1 MNESQFLAL
10 YDLQPVEQRKESRS
24 LWYPDLIQWW
34 EKEKVKWLASRPLAP
49 NAIFFVRENLEKKV

>member
-1 MNESQFLAL
+1 MNESQLFAL

-24 LWYPDLIQWW
+24 FEYRNRMEWW
-34 EKEKVKWLASRPLAP
+34 KKEKVKWLAHRPLGQ